1 MQYITDML
9 NIMFNYIKSLLFID
23 FTNYS
28 GSLPNELLDMYS
40 YVEPAFKI
48 VSIVFIFYLL
58 LNFVIFVI
66 SLGGVRKKWVL
77 FGYLY

>member
-66 SLGGVRKKWVL
+66 SLGGVRKK
-77 FGYLY
+77 